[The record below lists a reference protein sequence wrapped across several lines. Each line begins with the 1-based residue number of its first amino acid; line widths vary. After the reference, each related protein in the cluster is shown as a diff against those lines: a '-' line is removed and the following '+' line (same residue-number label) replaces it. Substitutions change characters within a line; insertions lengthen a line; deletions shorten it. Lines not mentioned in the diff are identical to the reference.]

1 MKPQKLSSIFILM
14 LVVAACEREIN
25 INPSTGFTGDIFIEG
40 ILYPGE
46 FPRVFISRSPGFF
59 EPDAT
64 PQELFGR
71 GAVVTITGSMGQEIL
86 AADSTFDKFRCRW
99 VPFYAGN
106 TPAIYGEAY
115 DLTVIY
121 QGKSYS
127 ASTTINQP
135 KPIIDTVEYVGEFFD
150 IYGGHDGVIITFT
163 DSPGSGDFY
172 RYQMNRMID
181 RNTHHVDV
189 LEVIVNDCVAEGE
202 LFRVTDLGRS
212 VFNDENVDGLKL
224 QLFIEVAFEYVKGDS
239 AWVFLQSLDK
249 NAATFYRELDEQ
261 LLARYNPFVEP
272 VFIKSKIGDAIG
284 VFGSAVRSD
293 SILLIYPVS
302 AD

>member
-1 MKPQKLSSIFILM
+1 
-14 LVVAACEREIN
+14 
-25 INPSTGFTGDIFIEG
+25 
-40 ILYPGE
+40 
-46 FPRVFISRSPGFF
+46 
-59 EPDAT
+59 
-64 PQELFGR
+64 
-71 GAVVTITGSMGQEIL
+71 
-86 AADSTFDKFRCRW
+86 
-99 VPFYAGN
+99 
-106 TPAIYGEAY
+106 
-115 DLTVIY
+115 
-121 QGKSYS
+121 
-127 ASTTINQP
+127 
-135 KPIIDTVEYVGEFFD
+135 
-150 IYGGHDGVIITFT
+150 
-163 DSPGSGDFY
+163 GDFY